1 MNILNLIETLRPGGA
16 EILIENNLTWLKKHT
31 DWNLEVAVLFGSG
44 EIADRLKRIGIRV
57 HLLKL
62 SNRFNFIEAILK
74 IRKLLH
80 NNNYDILHTHL
91 FHANI
96 YGRLGAK
103 ILMKNKPLIVTS
115 FHNPDYSFEDNGRL
129 TFKIRKVLDRW
140 TYRHS
145 NFTGVAVSK
154 TVADDYQKHFS
165 LGDIRVIYNSYL
177 PLWDGASCK
186 EHKAKKRELFGFDE
200 SVDICVTVARFSY
213 QKAYDVYMRAIR
225 EITKK
230 ITKVRF
236 LFIGE
241 GTECDKIK
249 ELASKDNLLPYII
262 FLGRLDPERVK
273 DYVGISDL
281 FVLPSRFEAFGIAAL
296 EAMLVRVPVVVTE
309 TGGLKELI
317 TDGITGILTKPEDY
331 KDLANKIIW
340 ALNNKEKTR
349 EMAENAYNR
358 AHSYFSIDRTGYQ
371 WKEFYENNITQFQN
385 KESVNR

>member
-1 MNILNLIETLRPGGA
+1 
-16 EILIENNLTWLKKHT
+16 
-31 DWNLEVAVLFGSG
+31 
-44 EIADRLKRIGIRV
+44 
-57 HLLKL
+57 
-62 SNRFNFIEAILK
+62 
-74 IRKLLH
+74 
-80 NNNYDILHTHL
+80 
-91 FHANI
+91 
-96 YGRLGAK
+96 
-103 ILMKNKPLIVTS
+103 MKNKPLIVTS